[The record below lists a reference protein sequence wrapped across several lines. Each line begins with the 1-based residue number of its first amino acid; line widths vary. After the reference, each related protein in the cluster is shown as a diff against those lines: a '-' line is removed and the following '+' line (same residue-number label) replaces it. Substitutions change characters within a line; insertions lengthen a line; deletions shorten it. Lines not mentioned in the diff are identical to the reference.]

1 MCQRGRRKEVVIT
14 DTDQIVIAMGA
25 KSVNDLAGKL
35 KDRVAEL
42 YVIGDAREPRTAFEA
57 TREGAEAARRI

>member
-42 YVIGDAREPRTAFEA
+42 YVIGMQESRVPFLKLPAR
-57 TREGAEAARRI
+57 G